1 MADLQ
6 ARFAVLKEEYDAIML
21 ERKLIW
27 EEEERKRKEHEAK
40 TFSAQI
46 IQAYFRAYMFIK
58 YDGGKRGKKGKKGK
72 KK

>member
-1 MADLQ
+1 
-6 ARFAVLKEEYDAIML
+6 ML

-40 TFSAQI
+40 TFAAQI
-46 IQAYFRAYMFIK
+46 IQAYYRAYMFFK
-58 YDGGKRGKKGKKGK
+58 YDGGKRKGKKDKKGK